1 MRILLSL
8 AAAVALLGCGGSSYG
23 GGGGGGGVT
32 DPPQP
37 VPTTSVSLRS
47 LAFSP
52 RAIRVAP
59 AATVQ
64 FTNNDGIAHNITFSS
79 NTITGVTDFATGI
92 RSVVMPATPGT
103 YAYHCTIHPGMA
115 GSVLVQ

>member
-8 AAAVALLGCGGSSYG
+8 AAALSLTACGGSSSSS
-23 GGGGGGGVT
+23 GVT
-32 DPPQP
+32 DPGP
-37 VPTTSVSLRS
+37 VATTNVSLRN

-52 RAIRVAP
+52 RAIKVAP
-59 AATVQ
+59 GATVQ

-79 NTITGVTDFATGI
+79 AAITGATNFSAGS
-92 RSVVMPATPGT
+92 RAVVMPVTPGT

-115 GSVLVQ
+115 GSVVVQ

>member
-8 AAAVALLGCGGSSYG
+8 AAAIALTGCGGSSYS
-23 GGGGGGGVT
+23 GGGGGGVT
-32 DPPQP
+32 DPQP
-37 VPTTSVSLRS
+37 VATTSVSLRN

-52 RAIRVAP
+52 GAIRVAP
-59 AATVQ
+59 GVTVQ
-64 FTNNDGIAHNITFSS
+64 FTNNDGIAHNVTFSS
-79 NTITGVTDFATGI
+79 NTISGATDFAAGT

-103 YAYHCTIHPGMA
+103 YAYHCTIHPGMT

>member
-8 AAAVALLGCGGSSYG
+8 AAAAALTGCGGSSYG
-23 GGGGGGGVT
+23 GGGGGGVT
-32 DPPQP
+32 DPQP
-37 VPTTSVSLRS
+37 VPTTSVSLKN

-52 RAIRVAP
+52 GAIRVTP
-59 AATVQ
+59 GATVT

-79 NTITGVTDFATGI
+79 NTITGATDFATGA
-92 RSVVMPATPGT
+92 RSVVMPATTGT
-103 YAYHCTIHPGMA
+103 YAYHCTIHPGMT